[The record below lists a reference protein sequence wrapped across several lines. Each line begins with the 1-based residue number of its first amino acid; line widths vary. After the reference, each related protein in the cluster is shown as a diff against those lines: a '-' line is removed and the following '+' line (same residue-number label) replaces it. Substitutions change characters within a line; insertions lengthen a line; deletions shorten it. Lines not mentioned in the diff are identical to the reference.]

1 MFACITP
8 ALAFGGAA
16 ERTPVCTFFFL
27 NKMKL
32 LEQKGVARS
41 SQFKIYFSK
50 FFYLFKD
57 ANFCRIFYTMVH
69 VGLRFYSIL
78 DLV

>member
-27 NKMKL
+27 NKTKF
-32 LEQKGVARS
+32 LEQKEVARNG
-41 SQFKIYFSK
+41 QFKVCFSK
-50 FFYLFKD
+50 FFY
-57 ANFCRIFYTMVH
+57 
-69 VGLRFYSIL
+69 
-78 DLV
+78 